1 MTFFDW
7 HRRQTEQWMARLHMT
22 PYQALWFA
30 WFKGIV
36 LGAVACWWLL
46 GKPEWGS
53 GSVRTGNRGQ

>member
-7 HRRQTEQWMARLHMT
+7 HRRQTEQWMARLRMT

-46 GKPEWGS
+46 G
-53 GSVRTGNRGQ
+53 